1 MSSVARLEAI
11 QATMNDLAKAVD
23 RSSSLRWAVGG
34 RVKQVAVANDSCV
47 SGHLSP
53 ITCLEWSPDGAHLA
67 TGGYDGSVHIWDGEL
82 REPRLT
88 IRHVRLVN
96 GIRWSPDGTQL
107 ASASADKTVRI
118 SSADDGAMVDV
129 LSRHTDDVNSLAWSP
144 DGARIATVS
153 EDGTGRI
160 WDLETHSLIDAVL
173 IHRDHCLAVDWHP
186 RSGRLATCGEDATV
200 RLWDEEGTL
209 QAEWVRHCDMESCR
223 WHPFADVLAV
233 AGDSGEVHLL
243 DGGGATVGV
252 LGPHGGPVK
261 SVSWSSD
268 GRFIAAGSYDG
279 KCTIWDVE
287 RVEVLE
293 VLEAPRL
300 WLRAI
305 HVRPG
310 SSEIAIGTFDS
321 APAIFSL
328 KNGQCSSAPLQRTR
342 ELSTP
347 SHGVNSLARG
357 SGDEVLAGS
366 DDGAVHRISRSGH
379 EWTATVAATAPDNS
393 LVNTVA
399 YHSRPEVVA
408 FGTFSGVVTILR
420 PPDSSEGASSSV
432 RLGAPINQVAFDPT
446 GTSLAVATY
455 TGECVVIDVD
465 GSTIANR
472 VALGKGAMKS
482 VAWIDDRRAACA
494 GSDGIVRILDKEDG
508 VLAELRG
515 HGNLVNSVDV
525 TGGPGGPLIASASRD
540 RTIRIWDVTT
550 GKCMRVLL
558 GHDESVKVVAWKPGS
573 SHQLASGS
581 YDFSVRVWD
590 LSADDPESASVVLD
604 GHTSG
609 VGALVWA
616 GRHLVSASWD
626 GTSILWNAESAEL
639 VSRVVVGTVS

>member
-1 MSSVARLEAI
+1 MSGVLTALISR
-11 QATMNDLAKAVD
+11 
-23 RSSSLRWAVGG
+23 
-34 RVKQVAVANDSCV
+34 
-47 SGHLSP
+47 
-53 ITCLEWSPDGAHLA
+53 
-67 TGGYDGSVHIWDGEL
+67 GGYDGSVHIWDDDL
-82 REPRLT
+82 HEPRLT
-88 IRHVRLVN
+88 IRHFRLVN

-118 SSADDGAMVDV
+118 SSADDGTMVDV

-160 WDLETHSLIDAVL
+160 WDLETRSLVDAVL

-200 RLWDEEGTL
+200 RLWDEGGIL
-209 QAEWVRHCDMESCR
+209 QAEWAHHCDMESCR
-223 WHPFADVLAV
+223 WHPLDDVLAV
-233 AGDSGEVHLL
+233 AGDSGDVHLL
-243 DGGGATVGV
+243 NGDGATVGV

-279 KCTIWDVE
+279 KCTIWNVE
-287 RVEVLE
+287 RVEVAA
-293 VLEAPRL
+293 VIEAPRL

-310 SSEIAIGTFDS
+310 SSDVAIGTFDS

-328 KNGQCSSAPLQRTR
+328 TDDWRSASLQRTR

-347 SHGVNSLARG
+347 SHGINSLARG
-357 SGDEVLAGS
+357 SGDEILAAS
-366 DDGAVHRISRSGH
+366 DDGAVHRISRSGN
-379 EWTATVAATAPDNS
+379 EWTATVAATAPDHS
-393 LVNTVA
+393 LVNTVTC
-399 YHSRPEVVA
+399 HSRPETIA

-420 PPDSSEGASSSV
+420 PSVCSEPASSSV

-446 GTSLAVATY
+446 GKSLAAATY
-455 TGECVVIDVD
+455 TGELVVLDVD

-472 VALGKGAMKS
+472 IALGKGAIKS
-482 VAWIDDRRAACA
+482 VAWMDDRRAACA
-494 GSDGIVRILDKEDG
+494 GSDGIVRIVDKMDG

-515 HGNLVNSVDV
+515 HGNLVNSIDV
-525 TGGPGGPLIASASRD
+525 TDGPNGPLVASASRD

-550 GKCMRVLL
+550 GKCKSVLL

-573 SHQLASGS
+573 SYQLASGS

-590 LSADDPESASVVLD
+590 LFADDPDSASVVLG

-616 GRHLVSASWD
+616 DRHLVSASWD
-626 GTSILWNAESAEL
+626 ATCILWSTESSEL